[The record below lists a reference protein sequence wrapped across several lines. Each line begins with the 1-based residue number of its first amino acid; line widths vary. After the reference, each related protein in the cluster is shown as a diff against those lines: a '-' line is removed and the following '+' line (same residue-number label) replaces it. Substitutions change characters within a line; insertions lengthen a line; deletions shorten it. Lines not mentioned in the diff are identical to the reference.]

1 MLQGFYTEIAKIE
14 TEASDTHHP
23 PCGSLGWDI
32 TPCSASCR
40 MERQYGGCHEGL
52 TLMST

>member
-1 MLQGFYTEIAKIE
+1 MLQGFCTEIAKIE
-14 TEASDTHHP
+14 TEASDAHHP

-32 TPCSASCR
+32 TPRSASCR
-40 MERQYGGCHEGL
+40 MERQHGGCHEGL